1 MGSGGKT
8 KIEVPKPVVYQT
20 KVPEADFDYGKEI
33 FDRTQARP
41 SALKDYA
48 REALGN
54 RRYQRM
60 KDKARRTLELG
71 SYLGSIPAD
80 QGSYTTGGTS
90 LSQTGTQTGSQ
101 TGSQTTTTTVPF
113 QQQSCTRQRF

>member
-33 FDRTQARP
+33 FDRTQARTD
-41 SALKDYA
+41 ALKDYA

-60 KDKARRTLELG
+60 KDTARRTLELG

-80 QGSYTTGGTS
+80 QGVTPPVALPHHRLNTNRVTDHN
-90 LSQTGTQTGSQ
+90 LQ
-101 TGSQTTTTTVPF
+101 F
-113 QQQSCTRQRF
+113 LQQQSAKTGQS

>member
-20 KVPEADFDYGKEI
+20 KVPEADFDYGKQILELTQG
-33 FDRTQARP
+33 RTD
-41 SALKDYA
+41 ALKDYT

-60 KDKARRTLELG
+60 KDTARRTLELG
-71 SYLGSIPAD
+71 SYLSSIPA
-80 QGSYTTGGTS
+80 S
-90 LSQTGTQTGSQ
+90 LSSI
-101 TGSQTTTTTVPF
+101 SCLP
-113 QQQSCTRQRF
+113 QSAANN